1 MPFFNGLEKVILRL
15 MHRLTLTL
23 VATIFSVS
31 SLASDFGVTGLID
44 IPTARMSA
52 DGTLTTTAAIQSRT
66 NSYAIT
72 YQATPWLEGTFRYTG
87 FTQARA
93 YLYDRNY
100 EVKVRL
106 WQERNYLPQVA
117 MGIRDLVGT
126 GLWQSEYVVAS
137 KAVGDFDFTLGM
149 GWGRLAGNGD
159 ISNPLIQLS
168 DRFAVRDT
176 EFGVGGELSIGA
188 FFSGK
193 SAGFFGGI
201 QYEPDSLPVSLMLEY
216 NPDQYE
222 KEVSVGGLKPKSPWS
237 AAVKWDAL
245 PGVSLSLS
253 RQHEQEW
260 GIELSAALDTKT
272 LTPRRPAPIFI
283 SSLDMVPQDLP
294 PQLSRRDWY
303 DMLLFDVERSGLLL
317 LEASIEPSSHTAI
330 LVMGNDQYPVWAD
343 AIAKMTVLA
352 DLHLPSSVNTFR
364 IVAEEN
370 GHRVQTIQL
379 RRPSLA
385 YGQSKQLLE
394 RQISVLPGRNL
405 VSPQKKTSFVQKKV
419 FFDVGVGTRFQFFDP
434 DDPARYQLYTKVGIS
449 AALPKSWTLTG
460 AYGIDITNNF
470 DESGRIDSG
479 TALTPVRSDIVKY
492 LTEGDTGL
500 DSLYLEKRGSA
511 YKGLHYRVFGGVLE
525 EMYSGFGGEVLYQP
539 FQSRLAYGLSAN
551 WVRQRDYDKS
561 FKHLDYQT
569 ATAFASVYWA
579 SPFYNFDVAVHA
591 GKYLAKD
598 IGATLEVRRTFN
610 NGWMMGLW
618 ATMTDV
624 SAEDFGEGSFD
635 KGMFFKIPFDG
646 LFGRNS
652 RGSYNTSIR
661 PIQRDGGQRLEG
673 YSGNIWWDIRSAR
686 YDAFS
691 DLTHRMVP

>member
-1 MPFFNGLEKVILRL
+1 VPFFNGLEKVILPLVNRL
-15 MHRLTLTL
+15 ILTL

-87 FTQARA
+87 DNDFFHW
-93 YLYDRNY
+93 DRNY
-100 EVKVRL
+100 EAKIRL
-106 WQERNYLPQVA
+106 WKEQEYLPQVA
-117 MGIRDLVGT
+117 IGIRDLVGT
-126 GLWQSEYVVAS
+126 GVWGSEYVVAS

-159 ISNPLIQLS
+159 INNPLIQLS
-168 DRFAVRDT
+168 DSFRTRDGFT
-176 EFGVGGELSIGA
+176 GKGGELSKGA
-188 FFSGK
+188 FFSGEK
-193 SAGFFGGI
+193 AGFFGGVAY
-201 QYEPDSLPVSLMLEY
+201 QFDSLPVSLMLEY
-216 NPDQYE
+216 NPDQYNRE
-222 KEVSVGGLKPKSPWS
+222 FSRGGLRPKSPWT
-237 AAVKWDAL
+237 AAVKWQAL

-260 GIELSAALDTKT
+260 GIELSAALDTKS
-272 LTPRRPAPIFI
+272 LTPRRPAPMFR
-283 SSLDMVPQDLP
+283 SSLDMAPQDLP
-294 PQLSRRDWY
+294 PQLNPQDWY
-303 DMLLFDVERSGLLL
+303 DTLLYDVERSGLLL
-317 LEASIEPSSHTAI
+317 LEASIERSSSTAI
-330 LVMGNDQYPVWAD
+330 LVMGNNQYPVWAD
-343 AIAKMTVLA
+343 AIAKMAALA
-352 DLHLPSSVNTFR
+352 DLHLPSSVNTFN
-364 IVAEEN
+364 IVAEEA
-370 GHRVQTIQL
+370 GHRVQTIQM

-385 YGQSKQLLE
+385 YGQSKQLVE

-405 VSPQKKTSFVQKKV
+405 DSPQRKTDFVQKKV
-419 FFDVGVGTRFQFFDP
+419 FFDVGLGNRFQLFDP
-434 DDPARYQLYTKVGIS
+434 DDPARYQFYTKVGVS
-449 AALPKSWTLTG
+449 LALPKSWTLTG
-460 AYGIDITNNF
+460 AYGFDITNNF
-470 DESGRIDSG
+470 DESNRANSDSV
-479 TALTPVRSDIVKY
+479 LPHVRTDVVRY

-500 DSLYLEKRGSA
+500 DSLFFEKRGSA

-525 EMYSGFGGEVLYQP
+525 EMYSGVGGEVLYQP

-569 ATAFASVYWA
+569 TTAFASVYWA
-579 SPFYNFDVAVHA
+579 SPFYNVDIAVHA

-598 IGATLEVRRTFN
+598 VGATLEVRRTFN
-610 NGWMMGLW
+610 NGWMVGLW

-635 KGMFFKIPFDG
+635 KGMFVKIPFDG
-646 LFGRNS
+646 LFGRNT
-652 RGSYNTSIR
+652 RGGYGARVR
-661 PIQRDGGQRLEG
+661 PIQRDGGQRLEDF
-673 YSGNIWWDIRSAR
+673 SGNIWWDIRGAR

-691 DLTHRMVP
+691 DLKNRLVP